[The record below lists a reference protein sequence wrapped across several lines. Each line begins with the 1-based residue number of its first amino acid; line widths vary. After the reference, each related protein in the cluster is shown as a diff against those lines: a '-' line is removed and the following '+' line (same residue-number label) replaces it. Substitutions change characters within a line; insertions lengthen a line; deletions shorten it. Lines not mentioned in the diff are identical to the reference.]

1 MDMFDSI
8 LVVCVGNI
16 CRSPT
21 AERLLQNSLPERK
34 ISSAGLAAVVGHGAD
49 ATALLV
55 AKSNGLSLDG
65 HHARQLT
72 RELCRE
78 QSLILVME
86 KSHIEAVTRLAPEVR
101 GKTMLFA
108 HWLEQRDIP
117 DPYGKSQEAFEFVYR
132 LLAES
137 AQAWAKALN

>member
-1 MDMFDSI
+1 MFDSI

-101 GKTMLFA
+101 GKRCCLLTGLNSGIFLILTERVKKHLSLF
-108 HWLEQRDIP
+108 I
-117 DPYGKSQEAFEFVYR
+117 VY
-132 LLAES
+132 
-137 AQAWAKALN
+137 